1 MLQWRKGRAQQAH
14 EADLTIEI
22 LCEGIFGFE
31 AYCTQF
37 GHTAQAAR
45 RLAVRWPHREVK
57 SGVFSEDSNI
67 QTAQSAGGKIMI
79 ELEGEIIVGI
89 LGQWASGKTAAAR
102 TLIRYLGGAGEV
114 VFITDR
120 DLFASQAVNHIL
132 ELEDS
137 KVVVSIEDDG
147 RQRLD
152 GEHATVWL
160 DPGEDLKSVDL
171 STLYRF
177 NVHDDVL
184 PAWLNRA
191 RVELG
196 YQICER
202 SAHGKPIV
210 IEAGFGKNPFDHTIS
225 DLFMRLEEA
234 GVEPKQVKWII
245 IEAGY
250 DKRSER
256 NQKRRDTVPVDV
268 FARYAADGGDLDPDH
283 QKRLEEQGTII
294 KRVPNDHDDIERFRA
309 DMIAAFEEM
318 F

>member
-1 MLQWRKGRAQQAH
+1 
-14 EADLTIEI
+14 
-22 LCEGIFGFE
+22 
-31 AYCTQF
+31 
-37 GHTAQAAR
+37 
-45 RLAVRWPHREVK
+45 
-57 SGVFSEDSNI
+57 
-67 QTAQSAGGKIMI
+67 MI
-79 ELEGEIIVGI
+79 EHKGEIIVGV
-89 LGQWASGKTAAAR
+89 LGQWASGKSTAAR
-102 TLIRYLGGAGEV
+102 ILIRYLGGEGEV
-114 VFITDR
+114 VFISDR
-120 DLFASQAVNHIL
+120 DLFASQAVNHVL

-137 KVVVSIEDDG
+137 KVMLSIEDDG

-196 YQICER
+196 CQICER
-202 SAHGKPIV
+202 SADGKPIV

-225 DLFMRLEEA
+225 DLFIALEEA
-234 GVEPKQVKWII
+234 GVEPKQIKWII
-245 IEAGY
+245 VEASY

-256 NQKRRDTVPVDV
+256 NEKRRLDYTDITGPPVDV

-283 QKRLEEQGTII
+283 QNRLDEQGTII
-294 KRVPNDHDDIERFRA
+294 ERVPNNHDDIERFRA
-309 DMIAAFEEM
+309 DIIAAFEKM
-318 F
+318 FKGLLPARTVDGKREQR